1 MFACLFGRSPQL
13 AALAAQFSPL
23 VETVDADTVVFSI
36 AGLGRLFG
44 DTNQIVSEISRRG
57 DEMKITANLA
67 VAVNPAAAILA
78 ARHLRGVTTIA
89 RGQEPKIL
97 GALPVEALPA
107 DPALLVT
114 LERWGIATLG
124 DLAAI
129 PEIGIVERLGE
140 AGARLRR
147 LALGQETR
155 ILAAAT
161 APKAYTARQELDH
174 PAALL
179 EPLLFIISAQLH
191 ELTQQLQQQGRAAGR
206 VTVTLELDDNH
217 NDNNDGRGEFTC
229 TIDLPIAMRDP
240 KALLKQVQLS
250 LEAHPPQ
257 AATIAVRLTIDPA
270 SPRIVQGGLFTPA
283 APEPEKLQTLLARLR
298 ALAGEANVGSPEILN
313 THRPDAHRIR
323 ACAFEPS
330 PAEPAPTTEPPLH
343 LALRYFRPPLAA
355 RVTVHAGLPQHI
367 FSDRISG
374 IVVQAAGP
382 WRTSGE
388 WWAETAWDR
397 DEWDVVLQD
406 RAIYRLYVAAD
417 RWFLDGSYD

>member
-1 MFACLFGRSPQL
+1 MFACLFGRSAQL
-13 AALAAQFSPL
+13 AELAAQFSPL

-57 DEMKITANLA
+57 EEMKIVANLA
-67 VAVNPAAAILA
+67 VAINPAAAILA

-89 RGQEPKIL
+89 RSQESKIL

-124 DLAAI
+124 DLAAL

-155 ILAAAT
+155 ILDAAT
-161 APKAYTARQELDH
+161 APRTYTARQELDH
-174 PAALL
+174 PEALL
-179 EPLLFIISAQLH
+179 EPLLFVISAQLH
-191 ELTQQLQQQGRAAGR
+191 EQTQQLQQQGRAAGR
-206 VTVTLELDDNH
+206 VIVTLELD
-217 NDNNDGRGEFTC
+217 GGGEFTS

-270 SPRIVQGGLFTPA
+270 APRIVQGGLFLPA

-298 ALAGEANVGSPEILN
+298 ALAGEDRVGSPEILD
-313 THRPDAHRIR
+313 THRPDAYRLR

-330 PAEPAPTTEPPLH
+330 PAGPETIAEAPLH

-355 RVTVHAGLPQHI
+355 RVTLHSGMPQHI
-367 FSDRISG
+367 LSDRISG
-374 IVVQAAGP
+374 VVIQAAGP

-397 DEWDVVLQD
+397 DEWDIVLQD
-406 RAIYRLYVAAD
+406 RAIYRLYLAAN

>member
-1 MFACLFGRSPQL
+1 MFACLFGRSAQL

-57 DEMKITANLA
+57 AEMKITANLA
-67 VAVNPAAAILA
+67 VAANPAAAILA
-78 ARHLRGVTTIA
+78 ARHMRGVTTIA

-97 GALPVEALPA
+97 GSLPVEALPA
-107 DPALLVT
+107 EPALLAT
-114 LERWGIATLG
+114 LERWGIITLG
-124 DLAAI
+124 DLAAL

-155 ILAAAT
+155 ILDAAT
-161 APKAYTARQELDH
+161 APKTYTARHELDH

-191 ELTQQLQQQGRAAGR
+191 ELTQQLQQQGRAADR
-206 VTVTLELDDNH
+206 VTVTLELDD
-217 NDNNDGRGEFTC
+217 DDGRGEFTT

-257 AATIAVRLTIDPA
+257 AATIAVRVLLDPA

-323 ACAFEPS
+323 ACAFEQS
-330 PAEPAPTTEPPLH
+330 PAEPSPIAEPPLH

-355 RVTVHAGLPQHI
+355 RVTLHAGLPQHI
-367 FSDRISG
+367 LSDRISG

-397 DEWDVVLQD
+397 DEWDIVLQGSALQD
-406 RAIYRLYVAAD
+406 RAIYRLYLAD
-417 RWFLDGSYD
+417 NRWFLDGSYD

>member
-1 MFACLFGRSPQL
+1 MFACLFGRSPHL

-23 VETVDADTVVFSI
+23 VETVDPDTIVFSI

-57 DEMKITANLA
+57 EEMRIVANLA
-67 VAVNPAAAILA
+67 IAANPAAAILA

-97 GALPVEALPA
+97 GALPVAALPA

-124 DLAAI
+124 DLAAL

-155 ILAAAT
+155 ILDAAT
-161 APKAYTARQELDH
+161 APKAYTARHELDH

-191 ELTQQLQQQGRAAGR
+191 DLTQQLQQQGRAAGR
-206 VTVTLELDDNH
+206 VTITLELDDK
-217 NDNNDGRGEFTC
+217 NNNEFTC
-229 TIDLPIAMRDP
+229 TLDLPIAMRDP

-257 AATIAVRLTIDPA
+257 AATLAVRLTIDPA
-270 SPRIVQGGLFTPA
+270 APRIVQSGLFTPA
-283 APEPEKLQTLLARLR
+283 TPEPEKLQTLLARLR

-323 ACAFEPS
+323 ACSFEQT
-330 PAEPAPTTEPPLH
+330 PAEPAPAPTAEHPPLH
-343 LALRYFRPPLAA
+343 LAFRYFRPPLAA
-355 RVTVHAGLPQHI
+355 RVTLHAGLPQHI
-367 FSDRISG
+367 FADRISG
-374 IVVQAAGP
+374 VVLQAAGP

-388 WWAETAWDR
+388 WWADTAWDR
-397 DEWDVVLQD
+397 DEWDILLQD
-406 RAIYRLYVAAD
+406 RAIYRLYQAAD

>member
-1 MFACLFGRSPQL
+1 MFACLFGRSQHL

-23 VETVDADTVVFSI
+23 VETVDPDTVVFSI

-67 VAVNPAAAILA
+67 IAANPAAAILA
-78 ARHLRGVTTIA
+78 ARHLPGVTTIA

-97 GALPVEALPA
+97 GALPVAALPT
-107 DPALLVT
+107 DPALLDT
-114 LERWGIATLG
+114 LERWGINTLG
-124 DLAAI
+124 DLAAL
-129 PEIGIVERLGE
+129 PEIGIIERLGE

-147 LALGQETR
+147 LALGRETR
-155 ILAAAT
+155 ILAAST
-161 APKAYTARQELDH
+161 APKTYTARHELDH

-206 VTVTLELDDNH
+206 VIVTLELDDN
-217 NDNNDGRGEFTC
+217 DNGEFTC
-229 TIDLPIAMRDP
+229 TLDLPIAMRDP

-270 SPRIVQGGLFTPA
+270 APRIMQIGLFTPA

-330 PAEPAPTTEPPLH
+330 PAEPSTIAAEQPLLH
-343 LALRYFRPPLAA
+343 LAFRYFRPPLAA
-355 RVTVHAGLPQHI
+355 RVTLHAGLPQHI
-367 FSDRISG
+367 LSDRISG
-374 IVVQAAGP
+374 VVIQAAGP

-397 DEWDVVLQD
+397 DEWDVLLQD
-406 RAIYRLYVAAD
+406 RAIYRLYQAAN